1 MPDAKSALWSSI
13 FNRRMLSIFLLG
25 ISSGLPLL
33 LIGSTFKA
41 WMTEGG
47 ISLAT
52 IGAFALVGL
61 PYSLKFLWAPVMDRY
76 VPPFLDRRR
85 GWILICQAALI
96 VALGIL
102 AQSNPAA
109 NISLAA
115 SLCFLVAFLSAS
127 QDIVIDA
134 YRRDILSESEQGLGA
149 SFAVNGA
156 RVGLLI
162 GGAGALAISH
172 YTSWSTAY
180 WSMAG
185 VILVSMVATLIS
197 PAADG
202 SIEAPKTLQ
211 QAVVEPFRQYL
222 RRPAAIEILIFIL
235 LFKIGDQMASDMFT
249 PFYLKIGF
257 DKLQI
262 AEVSKVLGFWA
273 TIAGGVL
280 GGVILLRISL
290 IQGLW
295 IFGIL
300 QSVSTLGFA
309 WLALLGG
316 PNLGALAA
324 VVTFENLASGLGG
337 AAYVGFMAAM
347 TDKRFS
353 ATQYALLSSLMA
365 VPRVFLGSTSGVLA
379 EMMGWPG
386 YFAFCAFVAVPGLAM
401 LTRSKRWLT
410 PQ

>member
-1 MPDAKSALWSSI
+1 
-13 FNRRMLSIFLLG
+13 MLGIFLLG

-61 PYSLKFLWAPVMDRY
+61 PYSLKFLWAPIMDRY

-85 GWILICQAALI
+85 GWILICQALLM
-96 VALGIL
+96 VALGAV
-102 AQSNPAA
+102 AQSDPAA
-109 NISLAA
+109 NLSLAA
-115 SLCFLVAFLSAS
+115 SLCFLIAFLSAS

-134 YRRDILSESEQGLGA
+134 YRRDILSEEEQGLGA

-172 YTSWSTAY
+172 YSSWQVAY

-185 VILVSMVATLIS
+185 VILLSMIATLFS

-202 SIEAPKTLQ
+202 GIESPKTLQ
-211 QAVVEPFRQYL
+211 RAVIEPFRQYL
-222 RRPAAIEILIFIL
+222 RRPAALEILIFIL

-273 TIAGGVL
+273 TIVGGLLGGVL
-280 GGVILLRISL
+280 LLRMSL
-290 IQGLW
+290 IKGLW

-309 WLALLGG
+309 WLATLGG
-316 PNLGALAA
+316 PSLPGLAV
-324 VVTFENLASGLGG
+324 VVTFENVASGLGG
-337 AAYVGFMAAM
+337 AAYVGFMASM

-386 YFAFCAFVAVPGLAM
+386 YFTFCALVAIPGLLM
-401 LTRSKRWLT
+401 LTRSKRWVLAADSR
-410 PQ
+410 